1 VSEMQANRWKEEY
14 APRLRELKEV
24 CGVGVA
30 KNGTGQRDYVLAV
43 LVKTGWTSAI
53 ENQIAS
59 ILKDIPFKII
69 VTGPL
74 KLLPA

>member
-1 VSEMQANRWKEEY
+1 MQANRWKEQY
-14 APRLRELKEV
+14 APRLRELKDV
-24 CGVGVA
+24 CGVGVT
-30 KNGTGQRDYVLAV
+30 KNGKGERDYVLAV
-43 LVKTGWTSAI
+43 LVKTAWTSAM
-53 ENQIAS
+53 EEQIAA